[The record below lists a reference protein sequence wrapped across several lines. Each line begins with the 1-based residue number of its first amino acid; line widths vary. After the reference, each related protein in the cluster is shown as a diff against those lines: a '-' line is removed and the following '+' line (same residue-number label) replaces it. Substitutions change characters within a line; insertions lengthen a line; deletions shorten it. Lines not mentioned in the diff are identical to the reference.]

1 MKQLQ
6 FRQYPKLIEEFGK
19 ENFNLKTL
27 STALLALM
35 LINSLILVFVVRRG
49 PTVIPLA
56 ADGSVARVESGV
68 TAAQVQAAVR
78 EYLAARYTWTDS
90 SIQAQLKRAEVFVSP
105 ALVPAFQKAM
115 LETLKYVKE
124 KKVTQRVYA
133 RAMDVDFKSQQV
145 SIVADRI
152 TEFDGLKAANEMQ
165 LMLGF
170 ADGERTPV
178 NPWGIFI
185 TKETEK
191 APQ

>member
-6 FRQYPKLIEEFGK
+6 IRQYPKLIEEFGK

-124 KKVTQRVYA
+124 KKVTQRIYA
-133 RAMDVDFKSQQV
+133 RSVEVDFKSQQV

-165 LMLGF
+165 IVLSFVM
-170 ADGERTPV
+170 GERTPA

-185 TKETEK
+185 TKEAER